1 MFDTLTRDIR
11 FARRSLMRTPV
22 LTIAAVL
29 SIALGVSA
37 TTSVFSVVDAALFR
51 PPPLPGADRL
61 AILYVTRRLPN
72 APVRRERWSWARSRM
87 LRERTTSFSE
97 IASFSMS
104 TLAITS
110 AESEPEPVSAEL
122 VSSSYWPALR
132 TSPIVGRPFTP
143 DEDVG
148 SGEHPVVIVS
158 HDLWQRRFAR
168 DASLVGK
175 TISVNGVALTVIG
188 VAPDGFTG
196 LTGRAQ
202 LWIPATMAPRL
213 SYVDYLVTNQNFIS
227 VVGRLRDGV
236 TMDRSRAE
244 LALVGADIE
253 RALPSASSNPDTRLS
268 ATAMSLADARIDP
281 ATRRPIFLLL
291 AAVGCLLLLSCANV
305 AGLLLGRAISRRR
318 EIAIRVATGAS
329 RGRIVRQLL
338 IESGL
343 LALSGSAIAILVAT
357 RMANRIVLPPPAPG
371 GRNFYGA
378 VGEFATPRT
387 DLRVIS
393 FCVLLCML
401 TTLAFGLI
409 PALRAT
415 RVDLTRDLKDGSPS
429 DSELARL
436 RITPRQL
443 IVGVEAALAVLLLSC
458 AGLLI
463 ASWRRLDAT
472 DVGFDRTHMLT
483 FLIRPSEVIYP
494 VPKAPALIER
504 VLAEI
509 ERVPG
514 VDAATVDGC
523 APVGTGCA
531 STTLYIADRPAPNP
545 DDAPPVLRHYVG
557 PHHFAALGVPL
568 LRGRLFSP
576 ADRAGAPRVAII
588 NQTAARRFWPNE
600 NPIGKRVWFG
610 GGSNFDRPDSSAE
623 IVGIVGDVAYQ
634 SLDEH
639 PFQADFYTPYAQFT
653 YATRT
658 VLVRTRGDPSAL
670 LPAVRRAVREADPN
684 LALFD
689 VRTMEEHIRDSWAR
703 LSYQMRLLGAFA
715 AAALLLAAMGIF
727 AVIAHSVG
735 DRRREIGVRV
745 ALGATPGQIIASV
758 GRHGA
763 RPAMAGVAIGML
775 ATALVGRMLASS
787 VFGVRAF
794 DPLVLGS
801 VLVVAVI
808 VTLLATYLAAR
819 RALAIEPVEAMRA
832 L

>member
-1 MFDTLTRDIR
+1 
-11 FARRSLMRTPV
+11 
-22 LTIAAVL
+22 
-29 SIALGVSA
+29 
-37 TTSVFSVVDAALFR
+37 
-51 PPPLPGADRL
+51 
-61 AILYVTRRLPN
+61 
-72 APVRRERWSWARSRM
+72 
-87 LRERTTSFSE
+87 
-97 IASFSMS
+97 
-104 TLAITS
+104 
-110 AESEPEPVSAEL
+110 
-122 VSSSYWPALR
+122 
-132 TSPIVGRPFTP
+132 
-143 DEDVG
+143 
-148 SGEHPVVIVS
+148 
-158 HDLWQRRFAR
+158 
-168 DASLVGK
+168 
-175 TISVNGVALTVIG
+175 
-188 VAPDGFTG
+188 
-196 LTGRAQ
+196 
-202 LWIPATMAPRL
+202 
-213 SYVDYLVTNQNFIS
+213 
-227 VVGRLRDGV
+227 
-236 TMDRSRAE
+236 
-244 LALVGADIE
+244 
-253 RALPSASSNPDTRLS
+253 
-268 ATAMSLADARIDP
+268 
-281 ATRRPIFLLL
+281 
-291 AAVGCLLLLSCANV
+291 
-305 AGLLLGRAISRRR
+305 
-318 EIAIRVATGAS
+318 
-329 RGRIVRQLL
+329 
-338 IESGL
+338 
-343 LALSGSAIAILVAT
+343 
-357 RMANRIVLPPPAPG
+357 
-371 GRNFYGA
+371 
-378 VGEFATPRT
+378 
-387 DLRVIS
+387 
-393 FCVLLCML
+393 
-401 TTLAFGLI
+401 
-409 PALRAT
+409 
-415 RVDLTRDLKDGSPS
+415 LKDGSPS
-429 DSELARL
+429 DRELARL

-494 VPKAPALIER
+494 VAKAPALIER

-514 VDAATVDGC
+514 VEAASVDGC

-531 STTLYIADRPAPNP
+531 STTLYIADRPATKP
-545 DDAPPVLRHYVG
+545 DEAPPVLRHYIG

-576 ADRAGAPRVAII
+576 ADGVGAPRVAII

-639 PFQADFYTPYAQFT
+639 PFQPDFYTPYAQFT

-658 VLVRTRGDPSAL
+658 VLVRMRGDPSAL
-670 LPAVRRAVREADPN
+670 LPAVRHAVREADPN
-684 LALFD
+684 LALFE

-745 ALGATPGQIIASV
+745 ALGATRGQIIASV

-763 RPAMAGVAIGML
+763 RPAMVGVAVGML
-775 ATALVGRMLASS
+775 ATAVVGRMLASS

-801 VLVVAVI
+801 VLVVAVV

-819 RALAIEPVEAMRA
+819 RALAIEPVEAMRT